1 MNFILGY
8 RMVKPVNFLI
18 FVAICFRFSCI
29 SRFES
34 RLRFILGA
42 PFSSESLF
50 AACTVVIETLLRA
63 LLLCK
68 VEVFKPYLWL
78 IIMTHNSLQPCPAII
93 KLFGRFVIKSS
104 NIFRCN
110 TIHLTYCICS
120 FRSCKI
126 IIVHPHVVNH
136 YHGLKIK
143 LSGFWNKQQGW
154 IKQCFG
160 TNLSKRV
167 AHEYSGN
174 DYGACHDIVLEKKL
188 FKNLHC
194 WKIDKCEHE

>member
-34 RLRFILGA
+34 RFRFILGA

-68 VEVFKPYLWL
+68 VEVFHAISL
-78 IIMTHNSLQPCPAII
+78 TH
-93 KLFGRFVIKSS
+93 
-104 NIFRCN
+104 
-110 TIHLTYCICS
+110 
-120 FRSCKI
+120 
-126 IIVHPHVVNH
+126 
-136 YHGLKIK
+136 
-143 LSGFWNKQQGW
+143 
-154 IKQCFG
+154 
-160 TNLSKRV
+160 
-167 AHEYSGN
+167 
-174 DYGACHDIVLEKKL
+174 DYDS
-188 FKNLHC
+188 
-194 WKIDKCEHE
+194 